1 MLGLPRETEVNK
13 QIYKKALFM
22 LNSTLKPKE
31 RDTFNDTIQ
40 SIRVVNELSSHNIA
54 VAEGKDIK
62 SIFVIEVILKDYEP
76 NVHSIE
82 LLFQMIRQNIILVL
96 RYEDSER
103 LAIKCQNLFFTEW
116 SKSGYSLNMEGL
128 TLDDIWANFVTQIS
142 GVKARDG
149 ESIQDAVTRTLREGE
164 IRKQIQTLEAL
175 MRKTKTKTKQFDI
188 HTKILALKEQLE

>member
-31 RDTFNDTIQ
+31 RDNFNDTIQ

-103 LAIKCQNLFFTEW
+103 LAIKCQNIFFTEW

-142 GVKARDG
+142 GVKAKDG
-149 ESIQDAVTRTLREGE
+149 ESIQNAVTRTLREGE

>member
-13 QIYKKALFM
+13 QIYKKALFLM
-22 LNSTLKPKE
+22 NSTLKPKE
-31 RDTFNDTIQ
+31 RDNFNDTIQ
-40 SIRVVNELSSHNIA
+40 SIRIVNELSSRNIA

-103 LAIKCQNLFFTEW
+103 LAIKCQNIFFTEW

-149 ESIQDAVTRTLREGE
+149 ESIQDAVTRTLREEE

-188 HTKILALKEQLE
+188 HTKILTLKEQLE

>member
-22 LNSTLKPKE
+22 MNSTLKPKE
-31 RDTFNDTIQ
+31 RDNFNDTIQ
-40 SIRVVNELSSHNIA
+40 SIRIVNELSSRNIA

-103 LAIKCQNLFFTEW
+103 LAIKCQNIFFTEW

-142 GVKARDG
+142 GVKARDE
-149 ESIQDAVTRTLREGE
+149 ESIQDAVTRTLREEE

>member
-13 QIYKKALFM
+13 QIYKKALFLM
-22 LNSTLKPKE
+22 NSTLKPKE
-31 RDTFNDTIQ
+31 RDNFNDTIQ
-40 SIRVVNELSSHNIA
+40 SIRIVNELSSRNIA

-103 LAIKCQNLFFTEW
+103 LAIKCQNIFFTEW